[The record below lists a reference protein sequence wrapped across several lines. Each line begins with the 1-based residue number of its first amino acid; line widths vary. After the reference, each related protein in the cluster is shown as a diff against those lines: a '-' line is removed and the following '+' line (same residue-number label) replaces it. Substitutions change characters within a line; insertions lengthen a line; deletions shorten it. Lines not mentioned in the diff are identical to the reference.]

1 MRHSC
6 RIFRTA
12 VAVPLTA
19 LIALLSLVITPP
31 AHAQVCPFDDGN
43 STLAVDGLILTRYAL
58 GITGAPLVAS
68 TDINAVDA
76 PSVEATINCPSCGL
90 NITGNPTMTAADATI
105 ISRKLA
111 GFSGAALTN
120 GLSLGSGTRNTPAA
134 VNSFLLAGCGTTGG
148 TVTSVTAGTGL
159 TGGTISTSGTI
170 AADTTFLQRRVSSTC
185 SAGSFITAVAADG
198 TVTCGTP
205 PAGGTGTVTSVAT
218 GSGLTGGPITANGT
232 INLAATQLLPTVAC
246 STDQIAKWSGTAW
259 VCAAVSSLAPAPAQ
273 LKPQTLRRNNID
285 GAVNTGQYSSTTIGV
300 DGFPI
305 IAYYDEGNQNLK
317 VAHCDNVQ
325 CSTSTAVL
333 LDSTG
338 DVGKFPSIAIAT
350 GGLAVISYYDQTNG
364 ALKVAFCADIACSS
378 ASIATID
385 NNNNVGQY
393 SSIAVALSG
402 FLAISY
408 YDATTLDLKLAVCG
422 NTPCSTASTYA
433 FFTVDSVGDVGK
445 WSAIAF
451 GNTNTT
457 AFSSE
462 RIVIGYFDNTNK
474 TVKLAFCS
482 SSTCA
487 SPTFAVVETLGTD
500 SADGI
505 SMVLGENN
513 APLLS
518 YYKRSSATAALARI
532 AVCDTPACA
541 VPLLRS
547 GGSGGFREQLS
558 SITVGSDGLPIA
570 AFGAAVTDCDAGASG
585 TQLRVIRCVDAACA
599 SLSASFTGFFVAQSP
614 SMTIGIDGVPFISGE
629 RCASGG
635 STIATLHCSDAG
647 CAAGY
652 RRR

>member
-1 MRHSC
+1 MHPSC

-12 VAVPLTA
+12 VALPFAA

-43 STLAVDGLILTRYAL
+43 STLTVDGLILTRYAL
-58 GITGAPLVAS
+58 GITGPPLVAG
-68 TDINAVDA
+68 TGIFAVDA

-90 NITGNPTMTAADATI
+90 NITGNPTMTVADATI

-134 VNSFLLAGCGTTGG
+134 VNSFLLGGCGTTGG

-198 TVTCGTP
+198 TVSCGTP
-205 PAGGTGTVTSVAT
+205 PAGGTGTVTNITT
-218 GSGLTGGPITANGT
+218 GSGLSGGPITATGT
-232 INLAATQLLPTVAC
+232 INLTATQLLPTVAC

-259 VCAAVSSLAPAPAQ
+259 VCAAVSSLAPAPTQ
-273 LKPQTLRRNNID
+273 LKPQTLRRSNID
-285 GAVNTGQYSSTTIGV
+285 GAANTGQYSSTTIGV
-300 DGFPI
+300 DGFPV
-305 IAYYDEGNQNLK
+305 IAYYDQGNQNLK
-317 VAHCDNVQ
+317 IAHCDNIQ

-338 DVGKFPSIAIAT
+338 DVGKFPSIAIAP

-378 ASIATID
+378 ASIATVD
-385 NNNNVGQY
+385 SNNNVGQY
-393 SSIAVALSG
+393 TSIAVAANGS
-402 FLAISY
+402 LAISY
-408 YDATTLDLKLAVCG
+408 YDATTFDLKLAVC
-422 NTPCSTASTYA
+422 NSATCVSSSTYN

-457 AFSSE
+457 GFSE

-474 TVKLAFCS
+474 TVKLAFCGGFS
-482 SSTCA
+482 CA

-541 VPLLRS
+541 VPVLRS
-547 GGSGGFREQLS
+547 GGSGNFHEQLS

-570 AFGAAVTDCDAGASG
+570 AFGAATADCDASAGG
-585 TQLRVIRCVDAACA
+585 TIPRVIRCLDATCA
-599 SLSASFTGFFVAQSP
+599 SLSASFTGSLFAQSP
-614 SMTIGIDGVPFISGE
+614 SMTIGIDGVPFISGQ
-629 RCASGG
+629 RCATGG
-635 STIATLHCSDAG
+635 STISTLHCSDAS